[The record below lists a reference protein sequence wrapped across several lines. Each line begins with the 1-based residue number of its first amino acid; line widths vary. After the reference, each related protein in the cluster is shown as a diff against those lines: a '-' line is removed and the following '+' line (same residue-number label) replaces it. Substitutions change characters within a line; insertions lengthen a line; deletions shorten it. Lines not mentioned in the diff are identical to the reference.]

1 MRRPCY
7 PFPGRGGAS
16 ATIPGVNGPRP
27 PTIVTCEMHTG
38 GEPVRIIESG
48 YPPLAGE
55 TILDKRR
62 YAREKFDHLRTALLH
77 EPRGHFDMYGVIPV
91 EPDLPEA
98 DLAVLFIHNEG
109 YSLMCGHAVLAL
121 GRYAV
126 DKGMTE
132 AVEPETRM
140 VVQCPCGPVTVYAE
154 VREGRT
160 GRVRFHSVGAFAHR
174 LGRTAQVP
182 GFGPVSY
189 DTAYGGAFY
198 ALAPAAAF
206 GLDVR
211 RSPVA
216 ELRAA
221 AVALSGAVAGEGGL
235 SHPDSEE
242 LAYLYGSI
250 LTDGIDDERP
260 SANICVFA
268 DAQVDRSPTGSG
280 VTARMALRYAKGQ
293 VRAGEERVFVSVAG
307 SEMTGKVVSAAGGGS
322 GVGGDHPVTTVE
334 VAGKAHYTGAARF
347 TMEDDDPFPRGF
359 LLR

>member
-1 MRRPCY
+1 MRRQCY
-7 PFPGRGGAS
+7 PLPGRDGDS
-16 ATIPGVNGPRP
+16 ATIWGVNGARP
-27 PTIVTCEMHTG
+27 LTITACEMHTG

-48 YPPLAGE
+48 YPPLLGE

-62 YAREKFDHLRTALLH
+62 YARENFDHLRTALMH

-109 YSLMCGHAVLAL
+109 YSLMCGHAALAL

-126 DKGMTE
+126 DKGMVE
-132 AVEPETRM
+132 AEEPETRM
-140 VVQCPCGPVTVYAE
+140 VIQCPCGPVTVYAE

-160 GRVRFHSVGAFAHR
+160 GRVRFHSVGAFAYQ
-174 LGRTAQVP
+174 LGGTAQVP

-221 AVALSGAVAGEGGL
+221 AVALSGAVAEEGGL

-293 VRAGEERVFVSVAG
+293 VRPGEERVFVSVAG
-307 SEMTGKVVSAAGGGS
+307 SEMTGKLASVDSGGS

-334 VAGKAHYTGAARF
+334 VAGRAHYTGASRF
-347 TMEDDDPFPRGF
+347 TMENDDPFPRGF

>member
-1 MRRPCY
+1 MLPASGPRRV
-7 PFPGRGGAS
+7 S
-16 ATIPGVNGPRP
+16 ATIWGVNGARP
-27 PTIVTCEMHTG
+27 LTITACEMHTG

-48 YPPLAGE
+48 YPPLLGE

-62 YAREKFDHLRTALLH
+62 YARENFDHLRTALMH

-109 YSLMCGHAVLAL
+109 YSLMCGHAALAL

-126 DKGMTE
+126 DKGMVE
-132 AVEPETRM
+132 AEEPETRM
-140 VVQCPCGPVTVYAE
+140 VIQCPCGPVTVYTE

-160 GRVRFHSVGAFAHR
+160 GRVRFHSVGAFAYQ
-174 LGRTAQVP
+174 LGRTAQVS
-182 GFGPVSY
+182 GYGPVSY

-221 AVALSGAVAGEGGL
+221 AVALSGAVTGEGGL

-293 VRAGEERVFVSVAG
+293 VRPGEERVFVSVAG
-307 SEMTGKVVSAAGGGS
+307 SEMTGKLASVDSGGS

-334 VAGKAHYTGAARF
+334 VAGRAHYTGASRF
-347 TMEDDDPFPRGF
+347 TMENDDPFPRGF

>member
-1 MRRPCY
+1 M
-7 PFPGRGGAS
+7 
-16 ATIPGVNGPRP
+16 NGPLP
-27 PTIVTCEMHTG
+27 PTIVTAEMHTG
-38 GEPVRIIESG
+38 GEPVRIVESG
-48 YPPLAGE
+48 YPPLRGE

-62 YAREKFDHLRTALLH
+62 YARERFDHLRTALMH

-126 DKGMTE
+126 DKGLVE

-140 VVQCPCGPVTVYAE
+140 VIQCPCGPVTVYAE
-154 VREGRT
+154 VREGRA
-160 GRVRFHSVGAFAHR
+160 GRVRFHSVGAFAYE

-182 GFGPVSY
+182 GYGPVPY

-198 ALAPAAAF
+198 ALAPASAF

-211 RSPVA
+211 SSPA
-216 ELRAA
+216 SELRAA
-221 AVALSGAVAGEGGL
+221 ASALSAAAGDCEL
-235 SHPDSEE
+235 AHPDSGE

-250 LTDGIDDERP
+250 LTDGVDDERP

-280 VTARMALRYAKGQ
+280 VTARMAVRYAQGL
-293 VRAGEERVFVSVAG
+293 VGPGEERVFVSVTG
-307 SEMTGKVVSAAGGGS
+307 SEMTGKVVSVAVGS
-322 GVGGDHPVTTVE
+322 GVGDNHPVTVVE
-334 VAGKAHYTGAARF
+334 VAGRAYYTGSARF
-347 TMEDDDPFPRGF
+347 TIEPDDPLPAGF